1 MTTTRRTLLG
11 AAGALAAP
19 ATLRAQPAWPDRPV
33 VIVVPSIA
41 GGSLD
46 TLVRLLAE
54 ALRAPL
60 GQPVVVENRGGAG
73 GAIGADFVA
82 KSAPAENRFLAS
94 AVHHAILPAI
104 ARLPYDS
111 AADLLAVTDIGA
123 SPNALIVPASHPARS
138 VAELVAW
145 ARANPGAPFAT
156 GGQGTLHHLTG
167 VLFGTAAGIDVS
179 PVHYRGSAPAIPDL
193 IAGRVAFMFETLPSA
208 AQQIR
213 AGTVR
218 ALAVTSGHRA
228 GNFPDLPTMA
238 EAGWPAIRVETW
250 YGLHAPRGVS
260 PAVRERLRDAVAAAL
275 ATEPVRRGWEFNGV
289 VGGGRPVAE
298 FEAFWQAELTGWGER
313 ARAAGLTA
321 G

>member
-1 MTTTRRTLLG
+1 MLKRRRLVLA

-19 ATLRAQPAWPDRPV
+19 SLGATTPWPDRPV
-33 VIVVPSIA
+33 VLVVPSIA

-46 TLVRLLAE
+46 TLVRLLADP
-54 ALRAPL
+54 LRAIL

-73 GAIGADFVA
+73 GAIGADYVA
-82 KSAPAENRFLAS
+82 KSPPEANRFLAS

-111 AADLLAVTDIGA
+111 AQDLTGITDISA
-123 SPNALIVPASHPARS
+123 SPNALIVPSAHPARS

-145 ARANPGAPFAT
+145 ARANPGAPYAT

-167 VLFGTAAGIDVS
+167 VLFASAAGLELS

-213 AGTVR
+213 AGAVR
-218 ALAVTSGHRA
+218 ALAVTGPARA
-228 GNFPDLPTMA
+228 PNFPELPTMT
-238 EAGWPAIRVETW
+238 EAGFPQIRVETW
-250 YGLHAPRGVS
+250 YGLHAPRGVA
-260 PAVRERLRDAVAAAL
+260 PAVAERLRAAVAEAL
-275 ATEPVRRGWEFNGV
+275 AAEPVRRGWEFNGV
-289 VGGGRPVAE
+289 SGGGRPVAE
-298 FEAFWQAELTGWGER
+298 FQAFWLAELAAWGER

>member
-1 MTTTRRTLLG
+1 M
-11 AAGALAAP
+11 
-19 ATLRAQPAWPDRPV
+19 

-54 ALRAPL
+54 PLRSIL

-73 GAIGADFVA
+73 GAIGADYVA
-82 KSAPAENRFLAS
+82 KSPPDANRFLAS

-111 AADLLAVTDIGA
+111 AQDLIAVTDIGA

-145 ARANPGAPFAT
+145 ARANPGAPYAT
-156 GGQGTLHHLTG
+156 GGQGTLHHPNRRSVRTPLP
-167 VLFGTAAGIDVS
+167 VCDLS

-193 IAGRVAFMFETLPSA
+193 IAGRVGFMFETLPSA

-213 AGTVR
+213 AGAVR
-218 ALAVTSGHRA
+218 ALAVAQPR
-228 GNFPDLPTMA
+228 PRPQLPRSA
-238 EAGWPAIRVETW
+238 HHDGGRIPADPGGDV
-250 YGLHAPRGVS
+250 
-260 PAVRERLRDAVAAAL
+260 VRLACAAR
-275 ATEPVRRGWEFNGV
+275 RRGAGSAGTPA
-289 VGGGRPVAE
+289 GGGGGGAGDRPRPPRMGVQRRIGRRPSSSRVSGFLAGR
-298 FEAFWQAELTGWGER
+298 TGRLGER
-313 ARAAGLTA
+313 ARAARLTA

>member
-1 MTTTRRTLLG
+1 MPRRRLVLLA

-19 ATLRAQPAWPDRPV
+19 ALRAQPAWPDRPV

-54 ALRAPL
+54 PLRGIL

-73 GAIGADFVA
+73 GAIGADYVA
-82 KSAPAENRFLAS
+82 KSPPEANRFLAS

-104 ARLPYDS
+104 SRLPYDS
-111 AADLLAVTDIGA
+111 AQDLLGVTDIAA
-123 SPNALIVPASHPARS
+123 SPNALIVPASHPSRS

-145 ARANPGAPFAT
+145 ARANPGAPYAT

-167 VLFGTAAGIDVS
+167 VLFAAAAGLDLS

-213 AGTVR
+213 AGAVR
-218 ALAVTSGHRA
+218 ALAVTSPARA
-228 GNFPDLPTMA
+228 PNFPDVPTMS
-238 EAGWPAIRVETW
+238 EAGFPAIRVETW
-250 YGLHAPRGVS
+250 YGLHAPRGVAQ
-260 PAVRERLRDAVAAAL
+260 PVLDRLRAAVVEAL
-275 ATEPVRRGWEFNGV
+275 ATDSVRRGFEFNGV
-289 VGGGRPVAE
+289 SGGGRPVFE
-298 FEAFWQAELTGWGER
+298 FQAFWLAELAAWGER